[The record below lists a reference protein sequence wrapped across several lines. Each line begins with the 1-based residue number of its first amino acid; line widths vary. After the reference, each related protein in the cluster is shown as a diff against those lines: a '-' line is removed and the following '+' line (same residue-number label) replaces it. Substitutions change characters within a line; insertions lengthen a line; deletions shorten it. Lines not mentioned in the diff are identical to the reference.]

1 MAHGNQHGEHAPG
14 ATHEAMAHDPE
25 NDIDAKSATI
35 WVLVGTVV
43 LFISLWVM
51 VPIFMRV
58 NEAERQDKIYGKKN
72 QELEDVVDSEQQF
85 LNGANPTK
93 RSIEQV
99 LKQMA
104 GK

>member
-1 MAHGNQHGEHAPG
+1 MAHGNQHGSHAPG
-14 ATHEAMAHDPE
+14 ATHEAVPLDPE

-43 LFISLWVM
+43 LFLALWVM
-51 VPIFMRV
+51 VPIFMRI
-58 NEAERQDKIYGKKN
+58 NEAERQNKIYGVKS
-72 QELEDVVDSEQQF
+72 QELEDVVDAEQQF

-93 RSIEQV
+93 RTIEQV

>member
-1 MAHGNQHGEHAPG
+1 MAHGNQHGSHAPG
-14 ATHEAMAHDPE
+14 ATHAALPLDPE

-35 WVLVGTVV
+35 WVLVGAVV
-43 LFISLWVM
+43 LFLSLWVM

-58 NEAERQDKIYGKKN
+58 NEAERQGKIYGVKS
-72 QELEDVVDSEQQF
+72 QELQDVVDSEKQF

-93 RSIEQV
+93 QTIESV
-99 LKQMA
+99 LKKMA